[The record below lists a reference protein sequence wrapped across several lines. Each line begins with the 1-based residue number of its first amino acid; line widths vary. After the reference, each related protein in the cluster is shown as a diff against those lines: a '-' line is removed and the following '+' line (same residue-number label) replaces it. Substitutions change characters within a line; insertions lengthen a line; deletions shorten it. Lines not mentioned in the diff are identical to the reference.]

1 VKGERVSYNPYGVM
15 GSIITPPRDVR
26 VSKAWKGSRSK
37 RFSNLVVRDKAGNII
52 VAIED
57 SQAVKLARRRIK
69 NAKPKPLPATL
80 RPLTELE
87 LRNMKAQ
94 ERLEVMAK
102 LLARPAEQYN

>member
-1 VKGERVSYNPYGVM
+1 M
-15 GSIITPPRDVR
+15 GSVITPPRDVR

-37 RFSNLVVRDKAGNII
+37 RFSNLVVRDKSGNII

-57 SQAVKLARRRIK
+57 SQAVKLARRTIK

-80 RPLTELE
+80 RPLTEIE
-87 LRNMKAQ
+87 LRKIKAQ

-102 LLARPAEQYN
+102 LLAKPADNYL